1 MSRKQDE
8 QDIARELSERE
19 ETLVERGGGD
29 PVVEMLPA
37 AEIITGEII
46 EDETR
51 VPLRGR
57 SPRQILWLKLRRN
70 RTAMAGLYIL
80 AALYLGAILAG
91 FISPY
96 HYSRINQENS
106 FHPPMLTR
114 VHIFDKEGNL
124 SRPFVYGIEVTNPM
138 AKGYGGYRENE
149 SVKYPIRFFVRG
161 DDYHILWVVRSNIH
175 LFGVD
180 DPGRVYLFGTDIFGR
195 DTFSRIMF
203 GSQISLS
210 VGVIGIIISTV
221 LAMIIGGLAGYIGR
235 LTDFLSMRMVEVI
248 LALPS
253 LYLILVLRKAFGDEL
268 KFVLI
273 IDIPLVGPVDL
284 SFTLGGYV
292 LSYLLIIIIPSL
304 IGMASEARVIRGMVL
319 SLKEQEYVIAARA
332 LGFSKLRIIARHIL
346 PNTVSFVIVTATL
359 TVPFYILNE
368 VALSFLGV
376 GIQEPEASWGNMLKD
391 AQNVGY
397 LTTFTWVLVPGIF
410 IFIAVMAWNF
420 LGDGL
425 RDAADP
431 RTLS

>member
-1 MSRKQDE
+1 MSLKQDE
-8 QDIARELSERE
+8 QDIARELVERE
-19 ETLVERGGGD
+19 DRLIERGGGD
-29 PVVEMLPA
+29 PVVEMLPSPETA
-37 AEIITGEII
+37 AEITGEEII
-46 EDETR
+46 EEER

-80 AALYLGAILAG
+80 TALYLGAILAG

-96 HYSRINQENS
+96 SYSRINQENS

-114 VHIFDKEGNL
+114 VHIFDEEGKL
-124 SRPFVYGIEVTNPM
+124 SRPFVYGIAVTNPL
-138 AKGYGGYRENE
+138 AKGYNGYIEDK

-161 DDYHILWVVRSNIH
+161 DDYSILWVISSNIH
-175 LFGVD
+175 LFGTD
-180 DPGRVYLFGTDIFGR
+180 EPGRVYLFGTDLFGR

-210 VGVIGIIISTV
+210 VGVVGIIISTA
-221 LAMIIGGLAGYIGR
+221 LALIIGGLAGYLGR
-235 LTDFLSMRMVEVI
+235 LTDFLSMRVVEVL
-248 LALPS
+248 LALPG
-253 LYLILVLRKAFGDEL
+253 LYLILVLRRAFGD
-268 KFVLI
+268 
-273 IDIPLVGPVDL
+273 DL
-284 SFTLGGYV
+284 SS
-292 LSYLLIIIIPSL
+292 SYTYLIIIIILSL
-304 IGMASEARVIRGMVL
+304 IAMASEARVIRGMVL

-332 LGFSKLRIIARHIL
+332 LGFSNLRIIARHIL
-346 PNTVSFVIVTATL
+346 PNTLSFVIVTATL

-376 GIQEPEASWGNMLKD
+376 GIQEPEASWGNMLQG
-391 AQNVGY
+391 AQNIGY
-397 LTTFTWVLVPGIF
+397 LTNFTWVLIPGVF

-431 RTLS
+431 RTLG